1 MAVTAGT
8 RLGSYDVVGPIG
20 AGGMGEVYRAHDSR
34 LGRDVALKV
43 LPADL
48 ATDSER
54 RRRFEQEARAASGLN
69 HPNVVHV
76 YDIGG
81 TDGAIYI
88 AMELVEGRTLREL
101 IQSGPLPVKK
111 LLDIAIQIA
120 DGLARAHEA
129 SIVHRDLKP
138 ENVMISKDGH
148 IRILD
153 FGLAK
158 LVEPKSDEQQHSDVI
173 TSPQMTR
180 AGLVVGTIG
189 YMSPEQA
196 AGRPVDFRSDQ
207 FSFGVMLYELASG
220 ARPFQRETGAE
231 TMTAILREMPP
242 PLSKAAPSL
251 PLPLRWIIEERCLAK
266 DPEDRYAS
274 TRDLLRELRG
284 VRDHLSDMSG
294 TVAAVKA
301 PRSVAWLVPI
311 AALAAGLA
319 VGAIVHRRLAAGTP
333 DSPPVLKRVSF
344 RRGTVASARFA
355 PDGQTIVYGAAF
367 TSGPIQVYS
376 TRIDSHES
384 RILDLPQGGLFAI
397 ASTGEMAL
405 AIGQR
410 TLVSWERT
418 GTLARA
424 QLAGGAP
431 REVLERVEEADWSP
445 DGRQLAVVRD
455 VNGVRRLE
463 YPVEKVIYSTAGYI
477 SHVRVSPSGDRVA
490 FLDHPVRGDN
500 AGLVAVVDQSGRKQT
515 LGSEFL
521 ASEGLAWS
529 PSGQEIWFA
538 AARSGSGT
546 KNDLWA
552 VGMDG
557 KERLIWREAGP
568 VSLRDVSRDGRVI
581 LGRQNQGREIFG
593 VAPGESA
600 ERELTWL
607 DWSYPIDLSSDGRTL
622 LFEEEGEG
630 AGNTYAIYVRGTD
643 GSAAIRL
650 GEGRA
655 LSLAPDGKAVL
666 GLNGGSLVV
675 LPIGAGTSRTL
686 SLGSLICQNASFLPD
701 GKQVLVTANAPDK
714 PSRLYLMSADGGAP
728 RPISD
733 EGVALPLGNSS
744 RRVSPDGQW
753 VAAEGPDRRASLYPT
768 AGGSPRAI
776 PTITPDDVIIRWTSD
791 GRALYVYKQDVQAR
805 VEVLDL
811 ATGRRTPWRQ
821 LAPADPAGV
830 GSLSSILIAPDG
842 KSYVYSYSR
851 LTEDLYLAEGL
862 K

>member
-8 RLGSYDVVGPIG
+8 RLGSYDIVAPIA

-43 LPADL
+43 LSADL
-48 ATDSER
+48 ATDTER

-69 HPNVVHV
+69 HPNVVHI

-81 TDGAIYI
+81 ADGTIYI

-101 IQSGPLPVKK
+101 VQSGPLPVKK

-148 IRILD
+148 ICILD

-158 LVEPKSDEQQHSDVI
+158 LVEPQSGEHQHSDVI
-173 TSPQMTR
+173 TSPQLTR

-220 ARPFQRETGAE
+220 VRPFQRETGAE

-242 PLSKAAPSL
+242 PLSTAAPSL

-284 VRDHLSDMSG
+284 VREHLSDMSG
-294 TVAAVKA
+294 TVVAVKA
-301 PRSVAWLVPI
+301 PRSVSWLVPI

-319 VGAIVHRRLAAGTP
+319 LGALVHSRLAAGTP

-445 DGRQLAVVRD
+445 DGRQLAIVRD

-581 LGRQNQGREIFG
+581 LGRQNQGK
-593 VAPGESA
+593 
-600 ERELTWL
+600 ERQ
-607 DWSYPIDLSSDGRTL
+607 
-622 LFEEEGEG
+622 
-630 AGNTYAIYVRGTD
+630 NTECANQHDTSILY
-643 GSAAIRL
+643 RL
-650 GEGRA
+650 AMRCRVE
-655 LSLAPDGKAVL
+655 KIVL
-666 GLNGGSLVV
+666 GLLCEF
-675 LPIGAGTSRTL
+675 R
-686 SLGSLICQNASFLPD
+686 
-701 GKQVLVTANAPDK
+701 
-714 PSRLYLMSADGGAP
+714 
-728 RPISD
+728 
-733 EGVALPLGNSS
+733 
-744 RRVSPDGQW
+744 
-753 VAAEGPDRRASLYPT
+753 
-768 AGGSPRAI
+768 
-776 PTITPDDVIIRWTSD
+776 IRC
-791 GRALYVYKQDVQAR
+791 
-805 VEVLDL
+805 
-811 ATGRRTPWRQ
+811 
-821 LAPADPAGV
+821 
-830 GSLSSILIAPDG
+830 
-842 KSYVYSYSR
+842 
-851 LTEDLYLAEGL
+851 
-862 K
+862 

>member
-1 MAVTAGT
+1 
-8 RLGSYDVVGPIG
+8 
-20 AGGMGEVYRAHDSR
+20 MGEVYRARDSK

-48 ATDSER
+48 AMDVER

-76 YDIGG
+76 YDVGG
-81 TDGAIYI
+81 ADGNIFI

-101 IQSGPLPVKK
+101 IASGPLPIKK
-111 LLDIAIQIA
+111 LLDIGIQIA

-138 ENVMISKDGH
+138 ENVMVSKDGH
-148 IRILD
+148 VRILD

-158 LVEPKSDEQQHSDVI
+158 LVESQSAEQHSDIV

-196 AGRPVDFRSDQ
+196 AGKPVDFRSDQ

-220 ARPFQRETGAE
+220 TRPFQRETGAE
-231 TMTAILREMPP
+231 TLTAILRETPP
-242 PLSKAAPSL
+242 PLSTAAPSL

-266 DPEDRYAS
+266 EPDDRYAS

-284 VRDHLSDMSG
+284 VREHLSDMSG
-294 TVAAVKA
+294 TVAAVKSRRRLSWIA
-301 PRSVAWLVPI
+301 PI

-319 VGAIVHRRLAAGTP
+319 LGVGVQRQLAAGTP
-333 DSPPVLKRVSF
+333 DVKPVLKRMSF
-344 RRGTVASARFA
+344 RRGTIASARFA
-355 PDGQTIVYGAAF
+355 PDEQTIVYGAAF

-376 TRIDSHES
+376 TRVDSHES
-384 RILDLPQGGLFAI
+384 RMLDLPQGGLYAI
-397 ASTGEMAL
+397 ASTGEMAVS
-405 AIGQR
+405 IGQR
-410 TLVSWERT
+410 TLISWERT
-418 GTLARA
+418 GTLARVP
-424 QLAGGAP
+424 LAGGAP
-431 REVLERVEEADWSP
+431 REVMEEVEEADWSP
-445 DGRQLAVVRD
+445 DGRQLAVVREM
-455 VNGVRRLE
+455 NGVRRLE
-463 YPVEKVIYSTAGYI
+463 YPIEKVLYSTAGYI
-477 SHVRVSPSGDRVA
+477 SHIRVSPSGDRVA

-500 AGLVAVVDQSGRKQT
+500 AGVVAVVDQNGRKQT
-515 LGSEFL
+515 LGSDFL
-521 ASEGLAWS
+521 GSDGLAWS

-538 AARSGSGT
+538 AARGGSGT

-552 VGMDG
+552 VAMDG

-568 VSLRDVSRDGRVI
+568 VSLRDVSRDGRII

-593 VAPGESA
+593 AAAGETI

-607 DWSYPIDLSSDGRTL
+607 DWSYPIDLSDDGRTL

-630 AGNTYAIYVRGTD
+630 AGETYAVYVRGTD

-655 LSLAPDGKAVL
+655 LSLAPGGKSVL
-666 GLNGGSLVV
+666 SLNGSSLVL
-675 LPIGAGTSRTL
+675 LPIGAGTTRTL
-686 SLGSLICQNASFLPD
+686 PLGDLTCQTASFLPD
-701 GKQVLVTANAPDK
+701 GKQVLVAANAPGK
-714 PSRLYLMSADGGAP
+714 PSRLYVLSTAGGAP
-728 RPISD
+728 RAISD
-733 EGVALPLGNSS
+733 EGVSLPLSNSS
-744 RRVSPDGQW
+744 RRVSPDGLW
-753 VAAEGPDRRASLYPT
+753 IAAVGPDRRGLLFPT
-768 AGGSPRAI
+768 AGGAPRPI
-776 PTITPDDVIIRWTSD
+776 PNFGPEDVVIRWTPD
-791 GRALYVYKQDVQAR
+791 GRGLYVYKPLVRTR
-805 VEVLDL
+805 VDLLEL
-811 ATGRRTPWRQ
+811 ATGRRTMWKE

-830 GSLSSILIAPDG
+830 ASLSSILITPDG
-842 KSYVYSYSR
+842 KTYVYSYSR